1 MQLHSE
7 VEKELSFTDPVNPC
21 PCDEVSVLGFCIEV
35 PYGAVAFAR
44 EVYRDRDAVSV
55 LKADNVLTLSGCFH
69 LADVACAELACA
81 FEYVDKLA
89 DELVIYFHGVMPAF
103 R

>member
-1 MQLHSE
+1 MQLHSKIE
-7 VEKELSFTDPVNPC
+7 EEMSFTDPVNPR
-21 PCDEVSVLGFCIEV
+21 PCDKVSVLGFCIEV
-35 PYGAVAFAR
+35 PYGAVAFTR

-55 LKADNVLTLSGCFH
+55 LEADNVLALSGFFH
-69 LADVACAELACA
+69 LADVACTEFACA

-89 DELVIYFHGVMPAF
+89 DELVVYFHGVMPAF